1 MMNPLARPPVGPHSL
16 APGDEP
22 RPSNAGYLS
31 RFLEEVAGFYDSADP
46 RRLAW
51 GAARLLPDFTFTRT
65 RARLLSMAGSDV
77 QQGTGV
83 FGYVDLVGPSGC
95 AARLSIGSG
104 SIIAPGATFCLDAP
118 ITIGKNVSI
127 GPRVMLYT
135 ATHPLGGADRRMHLY
150 IAPRPIVIEDGV
162 WVGLAA
168 MILAGV
174 RLGHGCVVA
183 AGAVVTSDVPPNALV
198 AGNPATIIEQL
209 PG

>member
-1 MMNPLARPPVGPHSL
+1 MINPLARPPIGPHSL
-16 APGDEP
+16 QPRAEP
-22 RPSNAGYLS
+22 RAAGPGYLS
-31 RFLEEVAGFYDSADP
+31 RFLEELVGFYDSADA
-46 RRLAW
+46 RRFAW
-51 GAARLLPDFTFTRT
+51 EATRVLPDFTFTRT
-65 RARLLSMAGSDV
+65 RARLLSMVGCDV

-83 FGYVDLVGPSGC
+83 FGHVELVGPRGS

-135 ATHPLGGADRRMHLY
+135 ATHPLGGADRRMSLY

-174 RLGHGCVVA
+174 RLGRGCVVA
-183 AGAVVTSDVPPNALV
+183 AGAVVTADVPPNALV
-198 AGNPATIIEQL
+198 AGNPATIVELL

>member
-1 MMNPLARPPVGPHSL
+1 MTSPLARPPIGPHTL
-16 APGDEP
+16 KPRDEP
-22 RPSNAGYLS
+22 PPVSAGLVS
-31 RFLEEVAGFYDSADP
+31 RFLEEVVGFYDSADA
-46 RRLAW
+46 RRFAW
-51 GAARLLPDFTFTRT
+51 AAARVLPDFTFTRT
-65 RARLLSMAGSDV
+65 RARLLSKVGCDV
-77 QQGTGV
+77 QPGTGV
-83 FGYVDLVGPSGC
+83 FGFIELVGPPGC
-95 AARLSIGSG
+95 AASLSIGSG

-135 ATHPLGGADRRMHLY
+135 ATHSLGGSDRRMQLY

-174 RLGHGCVVA
+174 RLGRGCVVA

-198 AGNPATIIEQL
+198 AGNPAVIVEQL

>member
-1 MMNPLARPPVGPHSL
+1 MISPLARPPIGAHSIE
-16 APGDEP
+16 A
-22 RPSNAGYLS
+22 RPDRASATPGYLS
-31 RFLEEVAGFYDSADP
+31 RFLDEVADFYAAADA
-46 RRLAW
+46 RRMAW

-65 RARLLSMAGSDV
+65 RARLLAKVGV
-77 QQGTGV
+77 NVEPGTGV
-83 FGYVDLVGPSGC
+83 FGHVDLIGPPGC
-95 AARLSIGSG
+95 ASTLSIGSG

-135 ATHPLGGADRRMHLY
+135 ATHPLGGADRRMQVY

-174 RLGHGCVVA
+174 RLGRGCVVA

-198 AGNPATIIEQL
+198 AGNPATIVEDL